1 MRFISGY
8 ASDFSKAPF
17 LKMRLGTSEGPTGHV
32 GFIIHKQPELE
43 RALRDAAAMHD
54 CCQFRSRSKV
64 ESIEEDEDYVT
75 VGYTDATGLKRE
87 LRAPLIVGADGKT
100 GFVRKNYLEPKDI
113 VMESSQG

>member
-8 ASDFSKAPF
+8 DSDFSKTPF

-43 RALRDAAAMHD
+43 RAIRDAAATHE
-54 CCQFRSRSKV
+54 CCQFRSRSRV
-64 ESIEEDEDYVT
+64 DLIEEDKDYVT
-75 VGYTDATGLKRE
+75 VGYTDATGLKRK
-87 LRAPLIVGADGKT
+87 LKALFLVGADGKT
-100 GFVRKNYLEPKDI
+100 GFVRKNYLEPKGV